1 MVFIPNITKNPIIT
15 YTNLSF
21 LLTSA
26 SGQTKYQLQ
35 QGKLYV
41 GTIKIYSLQRRFC
54 YSRVGFHLF
63 QCNSARLSDV
73 FHHNGAFVI
82 ALFHC
87 SSAKLQKFTDVCTVE
102 SHSMDTSLMWTP
114 ICNRQLRL
122 SQWNGHIFSVKET
135 HLLQTP
141 VNTDSGHCCMF
152 QQYYI
157 SSTLLYGHWLSE
169 HYVHYTVS
177 VTRYLTNEN
186 LTETEKNLSNFLSKD
201 QSTWLSRKLKA
212 SVQSKVM
219 DSIVVFQENC
229 LKDRFSVRL

>member
-1 MVFIPNITKNPIIT
+1 MAGLVSTYFSVILRGFQMFFIIT
-15 YTNLSF
+15 GPS
-21 LLTSA
+21 S
-26 SGQTKYQLQ
+26 Q
-35 QGKLYV
+35 
-41 GTIKIYSLQRRFC
+41 
-54 YSRVGFHLF
+54 
-63 QCNSARLSDV
+63 
-73 FHHNGAFVI
+73 
-82 ALFHC
+82 HC
-87 SSAKLQKFTDVCTVE
+87 STVAPQSCKTLQTFVQWN
-102 SHSMDTSLMWTP
+102 H

-177 VTRYLTNEN
+177 VTQYLTNDY
-186 LTETEKNLSNFLSKD
+186 LTETAKNLSNLLSKD
-201 QSTWLSRKLKA
+201 QSTWLSHKLKA

-229 LKDRFSVRL
+229 LKNRFSVRL